1 MNTFKTFPLHGNAQV
16 MPRIWARACCL
27 YDPWS
32 TPFCFSYRCGLFG
45 QNSNVRH
52 ACRVV

>member
-1 MNTFKTFPLHGNAQV
+1 MGTFETSPEHGHAKI
-16 MPRIWARACCL
+16 MPRIWARACRL

-32 TPFCFSYRCGLFG
+32 TPFCFSYPCGLFG

-52 ACRVV
+52 ATWVV